1 LWYIKR
7 YRSSCIEEIWRKE
20 KSIYQQIFD
29 EIERKESSEL
39 AGITRKQVDFKL
51 LNAYVK
57 AMGKLYDTPDIKN
70 FVDFFELL
78 AKSSTFAHKAH
89 KELKQ
94 LNM

>member
-1 LWYIKR
+1 MKQGKT
-7 YRSSCIEEIWRKE
+7 SFFKE
-20 KSIYQQIFD
+20 TQQKPVHQQIIDDCGGEKRFCELV
-29 EIERKESSEL
+29 EIDK
-39 AGITRKQVDFKL
+39 KQVDFKL